1 MYDVAAPPRM
11 GRRAS
16 PAAEADAASV
26 DAEADAAS
34 VDAEADAASVDAE
47 ADAASVDAALVD
59 AARLDPTAF
68 EPLYARY
75 RDRIYAYLRTRTRT
89 RTRGADDAADL
100 TQQVFLQVLDALP
113 RYRADRGSFA
123 AWLFRIAHNAASS
136 QTRRR
141 RNTIAWD
148 AVPEALQPLA
158 PDDPE
163 TAALQQET
171 SDRLRMILLGYAPAT
186 REMLA
191 LRFAGGL
198 TSAEIGAVVGKS
210 EAAVKKHL
218 TRTLHS
224 LKEHYRE

>member
-11 GRRAS
+11 GQRAS
-16 PAAEADAASV
+16 PG
-26 DAEADAAS
+26 
-34 VDAEADAASVDAE
+34 AE
-47 ADAASVDAALVD
+47 ADAASVDAALIDAASVD
-59 AARLDPTAF
+59 AALIAAALVAAARLDPRAF

-75 RDRIYAYLRTRTRT
+75 RDRIYAYLRTRTRD
-89 RTRGADDAADL
+89 ADDAADL

-136 QTRRR
+136 QARRR

-171 SDRLRMILLGYAPAT
+171 SARLRMILLGYTPAT